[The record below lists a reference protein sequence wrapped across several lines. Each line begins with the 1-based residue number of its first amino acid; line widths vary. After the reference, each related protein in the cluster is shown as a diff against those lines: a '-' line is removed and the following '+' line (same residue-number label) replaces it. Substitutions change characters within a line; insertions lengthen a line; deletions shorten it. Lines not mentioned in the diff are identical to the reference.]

1 VPLQIIEEMMM
12 DVQQSGSSL
21 PSQIDDSDSDEGM
34 ELLEVH
40 EAMDKNI
47 TRTRKPTM
55 RLLGCIGKQQT
66 LILLDSQSAATFINT
81 ALVEKCGLPVTSS
94 VISQY
99 TSTDG
104 GLMVSDKLVP
114 KL

>member
-1 VPLQIIEEMMM
+1 MMM

-55 RLLGCIGKQQT
+55 RLLGCIGK
-66 LILLDSQSAATFINT
+66 
-81 ALVEKCGLPVTSS
+81 
-94 VISQY
+94 
-99 TSTDG
+99 
-104 GLMVSDKLVP
+104 
-114 KL
+114 